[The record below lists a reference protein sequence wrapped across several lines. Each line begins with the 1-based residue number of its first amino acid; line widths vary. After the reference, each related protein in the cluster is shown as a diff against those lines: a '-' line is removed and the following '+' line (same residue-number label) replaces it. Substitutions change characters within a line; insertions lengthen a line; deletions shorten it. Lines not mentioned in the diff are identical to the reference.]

1 MINILTTCDVQE
13 YDKLN
18 QTKYV
23 RGASVG
29 KTKRLAHMAK
39 TWCVSARNDDG
50 TISKQV
56 NR

>member
-23 RGASVG
+23 RGTSVG
-29 KTKRLAHMAK
+29 KTKRLAQMAK
-39 TWCVSARNDDG
+39 TWWLSARNDDG